1 MGDVALCPH
10 FLKMGTQGYVPI
22 SEFRNPKFHM
32 ILRIFVVW
40 YRLAPFL
47 LAFLR
52 DRRRWILVGPP
63 RFLSDEAHRERARR
77 LTARIASL
85 GPSFIKLAQ
94 VFGIRADIVPHIYLE
109 ELAKLHDQVPP
120 FPTGELRK
128 RIHSE
133 LKRPLESVFEEF
145 HEEPLAAA
153 SLGQVHRARFRGED
167 VIVKVLRPGV
177 EELVATDVRI
187 VQNLLFVIEQFIDHH
202 TMRAAR
208 AIIDEFSRVIAE
220 EMDFQH
226 EAENIERFGDLFRES
241 EFVIIPKVYREA
253 TTTRVLVMQFFEG
266 FRVTEVDE
274 IVRHNID
281 VQKMIQN
288 LIEFYG
294 DQLLIHGFF
303 HADPHPGNILIRPD
317 ARIVLVD
324 YGMVLE
330 ISSDFKQDLVRIA
343 IAGVRR
349 DVDELINQF
358 YKLDLLELD
367 VSPAI
372 VKEAAQAI
380 ISIHYDK
387 HLTQRQIQEIT
398 NQILNTFY
406 RFPLRLPS
414 SLVYIL
420 RTAVLIEGIGLA
432 YDPHF
437 DLIRSATP
445 IAKDLVNRTLGPS
458 GWPTLR
464 DRALRE
470 GTALLNMLRNMQSV
484 LARADRDQM
493 RFRLHAADMDG
504 LEKFISHLF
513 RRVILTI
520 SGVGLGIVTSLIY
533 VRLGNWIL
541 LVLGLVVSFGF
552 VAVVFMLPNPQR
564 YPFRM
569 RRARRAGKLL

>member
-1 MGDVALCPH
+1 
-10 FLKMGTQGYVPI
+10 
-22 SEFRNPKFHM
+22 M
-32 ILRIFVVW
+32 ILRILVVW

-52 DRRRWILVGPP
+52 DRRRWIFAGPP
-63 RFLSDEAHRERARR
+63 RFLSDEAHRERARK

-109 ELAKLHDQVPP
+109 ELSKLHDRVPP
-120 FPTGELRK
+120 FPTIELRK

-202 TMRAAR
+202 TIRAAR

-330 ISSDFKQDLVRIA
+330 ISPDFRQDLLRIA
-343 IAGVRR
+343 IAAVRR
-349 DVDELINQF
+349 DVDELINLF
-358 YKLDLLELD
+358 YKLDLLEPD

-372 VKEAAQAI
+372 VKEAAHAI
-380 ISIHYDK
+380 MSIHYDK
-387 HLTQRQIQEIT
+387 QLTQRQIQEIT
-398 NQILNTFY
+398 NHILNTFY

-414 SLVYIL
+414 SLVYML
-420 RTAVLIEGIGLA
+420 RTGVLVEGIGLS
-432 YDPHF
+432 YDSHF
-437 DLIRSATP
+437 DGIRAATP
-445 IAKDLVNRTLGPS
+445 IAKKIVDRTLGPS
-458 GWPTLR
+458 GWPTIR
-464 DRALRE
+464 DRVVRE
-470 GTALLNMLRNMQSV
+470 GSAIYVLLKDMESV
-484 LARADRDQM
+484 FARAGRDQL
-493 RFRLHAADMDG
+493 RVRVHPADIDG
-504 LEKFISHLF
+504 MEKFISHLF
-513 RRVILTI
+513 RRVVMTI
-520 SGVGLGIVTSLIY
+520 SGVGLAIVTSIIY
-533 VRLGNWIL
+533 VRVGS
-541 LVLGLVVSFGF
+541 LVLLAVGLFFSFWLI
-552 VAVVFMLPNPQR
+552 AIVFLLPNPQR
-564 YPFRM
+564 YPFRV
-569 RRARRAGKLL
+569 RRARKAGKMP